1 MDTSNL
7 SKALTCD
14 EALEWLQK
22 TLEDPENEDLYPDE
36 VMRATLEI
44 DWKSE
49 EEFLEF
55 FKEISIQL
63 ARTASKNTSEETV
76 SLFGIPLC
84 SALSLWSPYYMIWE
98 KAFSTK
104 SLRLNEKINIREW
117 TSEIP
122 PETESLILVNL
133 IPLAAA
139 YEHPIFEAL
148 RNRTISDLT
157 YFEEE
162 FMGYLAS
169 SLSPGYYEGILPV
182 EIIYIPST
190 RILSE
195 IFDDW
200 MMYQDL
206 WTPQIIQEVMELD
219 YADQS
224 IKEKIALV
232 LRGESNLVDPEAWEG
247 HVEKYWSGDDIK
259 RTLELC
265 E

>member
-1 MDTSNL
+1 MDTSAL
-7 SKALTCD
+7 GKSLTCD
-14 EALEWLQK
+14 EALEWLKK
-22 TLEDPENEDLYPDE
+22 TLEDPENEDLDPDE
-36 VMRATLEI
+36 AMRATPEI
-44 DWKSE
+44 NWKSE

-63 ARTASKNTSEETV
+63 ARTASKSTNEETV
-76 SLFGIPLC
+76 CLFGIPLYG
-84 SALSLWSPYYMIWE
+84 ALNLWSPYYMIWE

-104 SLRLNEKINIREW
+104 SLRLNEEINIREW
-117 TSEIP
+117 ASEIDP
-122 PETESLILVNL
+122 VIESILLVNL

-139 YEHPIFEAL
+139 YEHPIFDAL

-157 YFEEE
+157 KSQEE
-162 FMGYLAS
+162 FMGYLVS
-169 SLSPGYYEGILPV
+169 SLSPGYYEGFLPV

-206 WTPQIIQEVMELD
+206 WTPEIIQEVMELD

-232 LRGESNLVDPEAWEG
+232 LRGESNSDPEAWEG
-247 HVEKYWSGDDIK
+247 HVEKYWSSDDIE